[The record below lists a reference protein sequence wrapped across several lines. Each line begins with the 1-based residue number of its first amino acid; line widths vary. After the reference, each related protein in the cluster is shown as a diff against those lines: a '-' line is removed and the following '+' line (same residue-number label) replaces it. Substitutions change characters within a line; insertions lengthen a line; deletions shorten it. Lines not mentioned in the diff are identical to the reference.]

1 MVLIGDKERGHRVLF
16 IKLGLLTCVFYVV
29 LMTLLEA
36 GLWALVYFKGF
47 MWYYSGKHP
56 GFALGTFWGTIFGV
70 IWLMSFCGAWLI
82 VCNDLKSRFPIS
94 PN

>member
-16 IKLGLLTCVFYVV
+16 IKLGLLTCVLYVV

-47 MWYYSGKHP
+47 MWYYSGKLRTQIQRLSLFY
-56 GFALGTFWGTIFGV
+56 GSL
-70 IWLMSFCGAWLI
+70 
-82 VCNDLKSRFPIS
+82 N
-94 PN
+94 

>member
-1 MVLIGDKERGHRVLF
+1 MF
-16 IKLGLLTCVFYVV
+16 FFKLGLLTCVFYVV
-29 LMTLLEA
+29 LTILLEA

-56 GFALGTFWGTIFGV
+56 GLALSTFWGAIFGV
-70 IWLMSFCGAWLI
+70 TWLISFCVAWL
-82 VCNDLKSRFPIS
+82 VVYNDLRSRFRFP